1 MFCPNCALEERNQSQ
16 FCRACGT
23 ELHVVRTSLE
33 RSDEITS
40 SAMNARDEIGLAIAA
55 KIRELGSARDLRR
68 VVEDILPKIEKFLE
82 SPEERRMRHLRE
94 GVLTA
99 AVGLGALLA
108 SWLLGALIYDHDVRV
123 LALMGFG
130 AGTVVFLVGLGIFM
144 NARWFTVLP
153 KGTLPQPGNLKQQIR
168 SERVTTG
175 SLQQES
181 PSQPPSNIASV
192 TEGTTRQLRPDK
204 GHTRT

>member
-1 MFCPNCALEERNQSQ
+1 MFCPNCALEDRNQSQ

-23 ELHVVRTSLE
+23 ELHVVRASLE

-40 SAMNARDEIGLAIAA
+40 SAITAREEIGLAMAA
-55 KIRELGSARDLRR
+55 KIRELRSARDLKK
-68 VVEDILPKIEKFLE
+68 VAEDVLPQLEKFLE

-99 AVGLGALLA
+99 AVGLGAILG
-108 SWLLGALIYDHDVRV
+108 SWLLGALSHQNDMRV
-123 LALMGFG
+123 LALIGLG
-130 AGTVVFLVGLGIFM
+130 AGTVVFLVGLGIVM
-144 NARWFTVLP
+144 NAQWFTVLP
-153 KGTLPQPGNLKQQIR
+153 KGTAPQHGNLKQQIR
-168 SERVTTG
+168 AERVTTG

-192 TEGTTRQLRPDK
+192 TEGTTRHMGR
-204 GHTRT
+204 